1 MSAMLLTGHGGY
13 EMLVYRQDVPVPLP
27 RTGEVLI
34 KVGAAG
40 LNNTDI
46 NTRIGWYAQAKEG
59 DDGGGPTQGGWRG
72 AIGFPRI
79 QGADVCGTIVAA
91 GKDVVPDRI
100 GERVIVQACL
110 QSLRQGTRDFWLGS
124 EIDGGFAQFTCVPA
138 LDAHTINSPFS
149 DAELATF
156 PCAYATAENLLG
168 RSGVKAGDRV
178 LITGASGGVGSA
190 AIQLAQQ
197 RGAEIIAVASASWA
211 DRLKTLGAVKVVP
224 RGEALLSHIAANSI
238 DVVIDVVGGAT
249 WPELLDI
256 LRPKGRYAVSGAVA
270 GPTVS
275 LDLRK
280 LYLKDLTFFGCTSQD
295 TGVFERLV
303 RALESGQ
310 VHPVLGKT
318 FPLSELAHAQQ
329 DFLSKTQFG
338 KLVVIPPH
346 V

>member
-1 MSAMLLTGHGGY
+1 
-13 EMLVYRQDVPVPLP
+13 
-27 RTGEVLI
+27 
-34 KVGAAG
+34 
-40 LNNTDI
+40 
-46 NTRIGWYAQAKEG
+46 
-59 DDGGGPTQGGWRG
+59 
-72 AIGFPRI
+72 
-79 QGADVCGTIVAA
+79 
-91 GKDVVPDRI
+91 VPDRI

-124 EIDGGFAQFTCVPA
+124 EIDGGFAQFTRVPA
-138 LDAHTINSPFS
+138 LDAHTIKSPFS

-168 RSGVKAGDRV
+168 RSGVKAGERV

-190 AIQLAQQ
+190 GIQLAQQ

-211 DRLKTLGAVKVVP
+211 DRLKALGASKVVP
-224 RGEALLSHIAANSI
+224 RGEALLSHIGANSI

-310 VHPVLGKT
+310 VHPVLAKT